1 MILIVT
7 IFFTDYHVTV
17 ENVNSMLAVVVFI
30 ATSPRYTST
39 RCSGQTHILSTHVQ
53 VVVGVVTIVVLFTTT
68 QVTTGPGIATHVNMI
83 FVTTASV
90 PYLE

>member
-17 ENVNSMLAVVVFI
+17 ENVNLMLAVVVFI
-30 ATSPRYTST
+30 ATSPHYTST
-39 RCSGQTHILSTHVQ
+39 RCSGLTHILSTHIQ
-53 VVVGVVTIVVLFTTT
+53 VVAGVVTIVVLVTTT

>member
-53 VVVGVVTIVVLFTTT
+53 VVVGVVTIVVLFT